1 MKPHKEL
8 HVSKVFLTDLRA
20 QPKRNLFNKIEYLLD
35 RLTIDRRI
43 KKNDL
48 VAIKL
53 HFGEAGNAAYLRP
66 VFLRTIVDKVKSLG
80 ARPFLTD
87 TNTLYTG
94 SRSNGVNHLTTAI
107 FNGFDYSCVGCPIII
122 ADGLRGTN
130 GVRVPIKGEVLKHAV
145 VARDIV
151 EADAIIAITHFKL
164 HELSGFGGALKNAGM
179 GCATR
184 EGKLVQHSTVGPK
197 INVKVCKGCKLC
209 LDYCSQDA
217 IVLKDNKATIEG
229 HRCIGCGECIV
240 VCPHGAIEINWN
252 EAQDRFQKKMV
263 EYAFA
268 ALKGKE
274 KKSLFLN
281 FIMQVS
287 PACDCYPHNDAP
299 IVRDIGITASL
310 DPVAID
316 AASAD
321 LVNNEPSIPGTAIKK
336 PMQGGED
343 KFRAVYPTIDW
354 NIQLD
359 HGEKMGMGKRLYTLV
374 KV

>member
-8 HVSKVFLTDLRA
+8 PMSKVFYTDLRA

-35 RLTIDRRI
+35 RLTINRRI

-94 SRSNGVNHLTTAI
+94 SRSNGVDHLMTAI
-107 FNGFDYSCVGCPIII
+107 HNGFDYSCVGCPIII

-130 GVRVPIKGEVLKHAV
+130 GVKVGIKGEVLKETHI
-145 VARDIV
+145 ARDIAD
-151 EADAIIAITHFKL
+151 ADAIIAVTHFKL
-164 HELSGFGGALKNAGM
+164 HELSGFGGALKNLGM

-184 EGKLVQHSTVGPK
+184 EGKLVQHSTLGPK
-197 INVKVCKGCKLC
+197 INVKTCKGCKLC
-209 LDYCSQDA
+209 LDYCSQSA
-217 IVLKDNKATIEG
+217 IRLKDKKAMIEG
-229 HRCIGCGECIV
+229 HKCIGCGECIMI
-240 VCPHGAIEINWN
+240 CPHGAIEIQWN
-252 EAQDRFQKKMV
+252 EEQSKFQKKMV
-263 EYAFA
+263 EHALG

-274 KKSLFLN
+274 KKSIFLN
-281 FIMQVS
+281 FVMQVS

-359 HGEKMGMGKRLYTLV
+359 HGEKLGMGKRRYTLV

>member
-1 MKPHKEL
+1 M
-8 HVSKVFLTDLRA
+8 SKVFFTDLRA

-107 FNGFDYSCVGCPIII
+107 HNGFDYSCVGCPIII

-130 GVRVPIKGEVLKHAV
+130 GVKVEIKGEVLKEAHI
-145 VARDIV
+145 ARDIAD
-151 EADAIIAITHFKL
+151 ADAIIVVTHFKL
-164 HELSGFGGALKNAGM
+164 HELSGFGGALKNLGM

-184 EGKLVQHSTVGPK
+184 EGKLVQHSTLGPK
-197 INVKVCKGCKLC
+197 INVKTCKGCKLC
-209 LDYCSQDA
+209 LDYCSQSA
-217 IVLKDNKATIEG
+217 IRLKDKKAMIEG
-229 HRCIGCGECIV
+229 HKCIGCGECIMI
-240 VCPHGAIEINWN
+240 CPHGAIEIQWN
-252 EAQDRFQKKMV
+252 EEQSKFQKKMV
-263 EYAFA
+263 EHALG

-274 KKSLFLN
+274 KKSIFLN
-281 FIMQVS
+281 FVMQVS

-359 HGEKMGMGKRLYTLV
+359 HGEKLGMGKRGYTLV

>member
-1 MKPHKEL
+1 M
-8 HVSKVFLTDLRA
+8 SKVFFTDLRA

-66 VFLRTIVDKVKSLG
+66 VFLRTIVDKVTSLG

-94 SRSNGVNHLTTAI
+94 SRSNGVNHLMTAI
-107 FNGFDYSCVGCPIII
+107 HNGFDYSCVGCPIII

-130 GVRVPIKGEVLKHAV
+130 GVKVGIKGEVLKETHI
-145 VARDIV
+145 ARDIAD
-151 EADAIIAITHFKL
+151 ADAIIAVTHFKL
-164 HELSGFGGALKNAGM
+164 HELSGFGGALKNLGM

-184 EGKLVQHSTVGPK
+184 EGKLVQHSTLGPK
-197 INVKVCKGCKLC
+197 INVKTCKGCKLC
-209 LDYCSQDA
+209 LDYCSQSA
-217 IVLKDNKATIEG
+217 IRLKDKKAMIEG
-229 HRCIGCGECIV
+229 HKCIGCGECIMI
-240 VCPHGAIEINWN
+240 CPHGAIEIQWN
-252 EAQDRFQKKMV
+252 EEQSKFQKKMV
-263 EYAFA
+263 EHALG

-274 KKSLFLN
+274 KKSIFLN
-281 FIMQVS
+281 FVMQVS
-287 PACDCYPHNDAP
+287 PACDCYPHNDAS

-321 LVNNEPSIPGTAIKK
+321 LVNNEPSMPGTAIKK

-359 HGEKMGMGKRLYTLV
+359 HGEKMGMGTRRYTLV